1 MSIFAD
7 VLERLQFQI
16 FLESLEQS
24 RQIGTSVKKIQDVFQ
39 KGGNIEQRE
48 RERMRETNF
57 SLWRMQMFPAF
68 RERGRNCSEQFLYW
82 NKFLTQI
89 FPVIHDSTCSH
100 REGNWELHLSAI
112 RRALPL
118 CFALNRVNYKR
129 GLPLYYKDAVALKER
144 FLNMH
149 ARFFMGDFTVKYT
162 KRSASALT
170 VDQALEK
177 SGIIGIIKRK
187 EVVLK

>member
-1 MSIFAD
+1 MEGTGVENILVENEIFGPVLVKSAISDGDYIRRKHAMSIFAD

-89 FPVIHDSTCSH
+89 FPVIHNSTCSH
-100 REGNWELHLSAI
+100 REGNWERHLSATFSNTSSL
-112 RRALPL
+112 AFVF
-118 CFALNRVNYKR
+118 C
-129 GLPLYYKDAVALKER
+129 
-144 FLNMH
+144 
-149 ARFFMGDFTVKYT
+149 
-162 KRSASALT
+162 
-170 VDQALEK
+170 
-177 SGIIGIIKRK
+177 IK
-187 EVVLK
+187 